1 MREDTI
7 NQLAQAHSM
16 GSPYAT
22 IKLGVI
28 MIEGLGVPCDI
39 QHGYD
44 LINSIAAKGNLW
56 AKCLRDKIYCSIH
69 TNTIQFNLPL
79 YKCVQIT
86 DPVIRQLDTAAQSG
100 DVFALTTLGELCYYG
115 YGVPQSLDYAWKSLS
130 YAAKSNVLWAKELI
144 YEMAQNCSNL
154 SYKYLACKEVESW
167 GSMNDTSEVPKPS
180 TSSTKEQPITDP
192 MIELDNLI
200 GLDKVKEEVR
210 TLKNFVTV
218 QLKRKAEGLAT
229 PSVSYHCVFSGSPGT
244 GKTTV
249 ARILAGIYKELG
261 ILQKGHLVE
270 VQRADLVGEYIGQ
283 TAPKTDAKIDEAI
296 DGVLFIDE
304 AYTLAQGGQNDYG
317 SEAVATL
324 LKRMEDDRERLVVIL
339 AGYDN
344 EIRQFVN
351 MNPGL
356 QSRFNRYIHFDD
368 YSHQELMEIFIS
380 NLIKNQY
387 VIKKDAYQAV
397 YQLIYQ
403 QIQNKDEHFGNARF
417 VRNMFEKII
426 QKQANRLSKIP
437 NPTKDQLSLIM
448 ACDIP
453 EINLPPKEVPNK
465 KRYL

>member
-1 MREDTI
+1 
-7 NQLAQAHSM
+7 
-16 GSPYAT
+16 
-22 IKLGVI
+22 
-28 MIEGLGVPCDI
+28 
-39 QHGYD
+39 
-44 LINSIAAKGNLW
+44 
-56 AKCLRDKIYCSIH
+56 
-69 TNTIQFNLPL
+69 
-79 YKCVQIT
+79 
-86 DPVIRQLDTAAQSG
+86 
-100 DVFALTTLGELCYYG
+100 
-115 YGVPQSLDYAWKSLS
+115 LDYAWKSLS

-167 GSMNDTSEVPKPS
+167 GSVNDTSEVPKPS